1 MKRVEGKV
9 ALITGGASGIGLS
22 TATLQRSTGKTR
34 FAVKLSHRD

>member
-22 TATLQRSTGKTR
+22 TATLL
-34 FAVKLSHRD
+34 VKELQFKKCIAR